1 LYGGG
6 GDEIC
11 AGQLLFEGGRDLK
24 LGKLVHLV
32 LRYGAGGRVHPRSPT
47 GIRMTVGVDGSPARF
62 YCGEMNFSY
71 VGSF

>member
-1 LYGGG
+1 
-6 GDEIC
+6 
-11 AGQLLFEGGRDLK
+11 LK